1 MEEYLLSLEKKSIHE
16 CSRNTIYGMKRYS
29 NIVVHLNYISGFERF
44 PDYSNCC
51 IYSPFS
57 KDGQV
62 DNLFE
67 ELRDK
72 EDSEIKEYLRKNFS
86 QYITPYM
93 IEVIKKYNI
102 HENITEDQIIDEYIL
117 LMYDFVNVKKK
128 SEKGNI
134 ED

>member
-1 MEEYLLSLEKKSIHE
+1 
-16 CSRNTIYGMKRYS
+16 
-29 NIVVHLNYISGFERF
+29 
-44 PDYSNCC
+44 
-51 IYSPFS
+51 
-57 KDGQV
+57 V
-62 DNLFE
+62 DNLLE

>member
-1 MEEYLLSLEKKSIHE
+1 
-16 CSRNTIYGMKRYS
+16 
-29 NIVVHLNYISGFERF
+29 
-44 PDYSNCC
+44 
-51 IYSPFS
+51 
-57 KDGQV
+57 
-62 DNLFE
+62 
-67 ELRDK
+67 
-72 EDSEIKEYLRKNFS
+72 
-86 QYITPYM
+86 M